1 MGTPQK
7 EGCPI
12 KKLHYVGTSAVVTI
26 DQTHVK
32 RLNLNEFTFF
42 VQIPMPNGILLE
54 KRILTIEK
62 DHNLKQ
68 MHMSETAEK

>member
-1 MGTPQK
+1 MS
-7 EGCPI
+7 ER
-12 KKLHYVGTSAVVTI
+12 LLVVTI

-42 VQIPMPNGILLE
+42 GQIPMPNGILLE